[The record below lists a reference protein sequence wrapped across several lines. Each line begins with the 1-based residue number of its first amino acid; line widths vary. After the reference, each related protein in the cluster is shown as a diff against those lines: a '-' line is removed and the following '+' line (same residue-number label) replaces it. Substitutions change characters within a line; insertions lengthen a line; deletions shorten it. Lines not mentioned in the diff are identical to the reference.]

1 MQATWVGHS
10 TLLVQLEGLTFLTD
24 PIFSERCRQALGR
37 RRGMLGLVCRG
48 NNVLAGRSSSCSSSC
63 LASC

>member
-24 PIFSERCRQALGR
+24 PIFSQRCRQGAWQMTVESQLATLLGR
-37 RRGMLGLVCRG
+37 MG
-48 NNVLAGRSSSCSSSC
+48 
-63 LASC
+63 

>member
-24 PIFSERCRQALGR
+24 PIFSERCRQAGLR
-37 RRGMLGLVCRG
+37 RQRDADERVACSARGIR
-48 NNVLAGRSSSCSSSC
+48 
-63 LASC
+63 